1 MLLKKAD
8 AMGVCA
14 LDASGN
20 EPSESE
26 AGKSAGPSTVKKVAE
41 AALPLEV
48 GSLAL
53 GEDGHIQHGRED
65 SPLHFRFTACGLD
78 FEADLAGKDAPL
90 RLTAHLGKL
99 PYTAQSP
106 DGRRLARSVLAATDR
121 LRRGQILLTENQ
133 DMILQGELTPPSPRT
148 AVNVIAT
155 ATALILDFKPYIDL
169 MAEAL
174 NLHPPRPSEPKN
186 AEGEEAESEDVAA
199 TVSSDEGAT
208 IAETADDEAADDE
221 AASKE
226 TGEDG
231 DAAAKAAAVGET

>member
-1 MLLKKAD
+1 
-8 AMGVCA
+8 MGVCA

-26 AGKSAGPSTVKKVAE
+26 TGEAVGPSTVKKVGE

-174 NLHPPRPSEPKN
+174 NLYPQRPSEPETADEEEEKS
-186 AEGEEAESEDVAA
+186 EGDAA
-199 TVSSDEGAT
+199 AVSSDE
-208 IAETADDEAADDE
+208 
-221 AASKE
+221 
-226 TGEDG
+226 
-231 DAAAKAAAVGET
+231 DAATSEAPDVATGRAAAVGET

>member
-1 MLLKKAD
+1 
-8 AMGVCA
+8 MGVCA

-26 AGKSAGPSTVKKVAE
+26 AGKTAEPSTVKKVAE

-106 DGRRLARSVLAATDR
+106 NGRRLARSVLAATDR

-174 NLHPPRPSEPKN
+174 NLYPPESKTED
-186 AEGEEAESEDVAA
+186 GEEAASEAVAE
-199 TVSSDEGAT
+199 TVSSDEDAKMSDAAGH
-208 IAETADDEAADDE
+208 EAAGDKTVGNETDE
-221 AASKE
+221 N
-226 TGEDG
+226 GEANDR
-231 DAAAKAAAVGET
+231 AAAVGET

>member
-1 MLLKKAD
+1 M
-8 AMGVCA
+8 
-14 LDASGN
+14 DASGN
-20 EPSESE
+20 EPSESG

-208 IAETADDEAADDE
+208 IAETADDEVAGDEAADDEAADNE

>member
-1 MLLKKAD
+1 
-8 AMGVCA
+8 MGVCA

-26 AGKSAGPSTVKKVAE
+26 AGNGAGSSTVKKVGE

-53 GEDGHIQHGRED
+53 GEDGHIEHGRED
-65 SPLHFRFTACGLD
+65 TPLHFRFTACGLD
-78 FEADLAGKDAPL
+78 FEADLAGKGAPL
-90 RLTAHLGKL
+90 RLTANLGKL

-133 DMILQGELTPPSPRT
+133 DIILQGELTPPSPRT

-174 NLHPPRPSEPKN
+174 DVHPPRASETRDPDGEMTEADDTAN
-186 AEGEEAESEDVAA
+186 ADSPGRGAA
-199 TVSSDEGAT
+199 VP
-208 IAETADDEAADDE
+208 ETAVDQPGADDAADKS
-221 AASKE
+221 AANRE
-226 TGEDG
+226 T
-231 DAAAKAAAVGET
+231 